1 MGQSPFLDQVR
12 RAIRVRHYSIR
23 TEQSYLHWIKRFI
36 LFHDKR
42 HPSTL
47 GEAEVAQFLSFLANE
62 GQVAAATQNLAL
74 NALVFLYKVVLERP
88 LAEIAGVVRA
98 KKPQRLPVVLT
109 RSEVAALL
117 KQLEGEYWLMAS
129 LMYGSGLRV
138 MECIRLR
145 IKDIEFSQR
154 ARGVRCTPLSRQFL
168 DKFKV
173 EKLSLTG
180 N

>member
-1 MGQSPFLDQVR
+1 MGQSPFLDQVC

-42 HPSTL
+42 HPATL

-117 KQLEGEYWLMAS
+117 KQFGRGILADGQSDVWLGAAGDGMCPAA
-129 LMYGSGLRV
+129 
-138 MECIRLR
+138 
-145 IKDIEFSQR
+145 DQR
-154 ARGVRCTPLSRQFL
+154 Y
-168 DKFKV
+168 
-173 EKLSLTG
+173 
-180 N
+180 

>member
-1 MGQSPFLDQVR
+1 M
-12 RAIRVRHYSIR
+12 
-23 TEQSYLHWIKRFI
+23 
-36 LFHDKR
+36 
-42 HPSTL
+42 
-47 GEAEVAQFLSFLANE
+47 AQFLSFLANE
-62 GQVAAATQNLAL
+62 GQVASATQNLAL

-88 LAEIAGVVRA
+88 LGEIAGIVRA

-138 MECIRLR
+138 MECVRLR

-154 ARGVRCTPLSRQFL
+154 AIIVRDGKGDKDRVTMLPDPLIP
-168 DKFKV
+168 
-173 EKLSLTG
+173 SLQIQIEQVRMTHQRDLEAGFGAVCLPHALERKYPCPQG
-180 N
+180 NRLAIRIFGSKAKR

>member
-42 HPSTL
+42 HPSIL
-47 GEAEVAQFLSFLANE
+47 GEVEVAQFLSFLANE

-98 KKPQRLPVVLT
+98 KKPQRLPVVLN

-129 LMYGSGLRV
+129 LMYGSGAASDEMHPAADL
-138 MECIRLR
+138 
-145 IKDIEFSQR
+145 KDIEFFQR
-154 ARGVRCTPLSRQFL
+154 ALIVRD
-168 DKFKV
+168 DKGDKAV
-173 EKLSLTG
+173 
-180 N
+180 

>member
-42 HPSTL
+42 HPATL

-74 NALVFLYKVVLERP
+74 NALVFLYKVVL
-88 LAEIAGVVRA
+88 GVCRTFTRHVLSSQAKRA
-98 KKPQRLPVVLT
+98 V
-109 RSEVAALL
+109 
-117 KQLEGEYWLMAS
+117 W
-129 LMYGSGLRV
+129 RV
-138 MECIRLR
+138 
-145 IKDIEFSQR
+145 
-154 ARGVRCTPLSRQFL
+154 
-168 DKFKV
+168 
-173 EKLSLTG
+173 
-180 N
+180 

>member
-1 MGQSPFLDQVR
+1 VTGIVFIQAAPARRHHGSVTLSEQVR
-12 RAIRVRHYSIR
+12 RATRVRHYSIR

-36 LFHDKR
+36 LFHDKQ
-42 HPSTL
+42 HSSIL
-47 GEAEVAQFLSFLANE
+47 GEAEVAQFLSFLAK
-62 GQVAAATQNLAL
+62 
-74 NALVFLYKVVLERP
+74 VFLYKVVLERP
-88 LAEIAGVVRA
+88 LAEIASVVRA
-98 KKPQRLPVVLT
+98 KKPQWLPVVLN

-154 ARGVRCTPLSRQFL
+154 AII
-168 DKFKV
+168 V
-173 EKLSLTG
+173 ETARAIRTV
-180 N
+180 

>member
-36 LFHDKR
+36 LFHDKQ

-98 KKPQRLPVVLT
+98 KKPPV
-109 RSEVAALL
+109 
-117 KQLEGEYWLMAS
+117 AS
-129 LMYGSGLRV
+129 GS
-138 MECIRLR
+138 I
-145 IKDIEFSQR
+145 D
-154 ARGVRCTPLSRQFL
+154 
-168 DKFKV
+168 
-173 EKLSLTG
+173 SL
-180 N
+180 

>member
-23 TEQSYLHWIKRFI
+23 TEQSYLHWIERFI
-36 LFHDKR
+36 LFYDKR
-42 HPSTL
+42 HPATL
-47 GEAEVAQFLSFLANE
+47 GRAEVAQFLSFLANE
-62 GQVAAATQNLAL
+62 GQVATTQNLAL

-129 LMYGSGLRV
+129 LMY
-138 MECIRLR
+138 
-145 IKDIEFSQR
+145 
-154 ARGVRCTPLSRQFL
+154 ARGC
-168 DKFKV
+168 
-173 EKLSLTG
+173 G
-180 N
+180 

>member
-1 MGQSPFLDQVR
+1 VSVTTAYAPNSL
-12 RAIRVRHYSIR
+12 
-23 TEQSYLHWIKRFI
+23 LHWIKRFI
-36 LFHDKR
+36 LFHDKQ

-47 GEAEVAQFLSFLANE
+47 GEAEVAQFLSFLTNE

-98 KKPQRLPVVLT
+98 KKPQRLPVVLN

-145 IKDIEFSQR
+145 IKDIEFPQR
-154 ARGVRCTPLSRQFL
+154 AIIVRDGKG
-168 DKFKV
+168 DKDRV
-173 EKLSLTG
+173 PCCPIP
-180 N
+180 